1 MIKPYVSQLESIII
15 TMELPQKLEE
25 LAAPLVQWLEEMVE
39 QLRRVGVYL
48 HKGVIT
54 TTGLNDSMR
63 RANFL
68 IERKTNMDEFNE
80 IDC

>member
-15 TMELPQKLEE
+15 TIELPQKLED

-39 QLRRVGVYL
+39 QLRKSCVYL

-63 RANFL
+63 RTNFL
-68 IERKTNMDEFNE
+68 IERKKPTWSG
-80 IDC
+80 IQ